1 MANLWNDLTVTP
13 LRTIRVGEAG
23 AIEINEDP
31 DAFDNVWLS
40 VSSGTSVILYG
51 VAWNGTRAVAVG
63 AAGTVL
69 ASDDQGLTWYP
80 ATSGVTVDLYALDVG
95 DNVFVAV
102 GELGVIL
109 TSQTGL
115 SWEPVDSGTFWNL
128 WDVSVLNAEYTA
140 VGDNDVIVVG
150 SLVSTLLDIVVAEAI
165 ATAEDSN
172 SQGILNSSADDGL
185 TFDEA
190 VSRETFAPVP
200 VLVAVTE
207 RFSFEEDGATDVGGV
222 VETGF
227 DETTTN
233 LDAVITE
240 QLAMDEANQGQY
252 QGDMAEL
259 FFMFLDDSMALSS
272 VQSTDQMI
280 ANSDAVDSFS
290 LHDRPFLNN
299 DALIEAFALSST
311 LVGAYG
317 KTILDALG
325 VNDTAE
331 ANQVNVLTLI
341 DSFAT
346 SGSVKGDV
354 AVTLLEAFGINARP
368 FINNEEVYDSVALH
382 SLLTDAFG
390 REVLEAL
397 TVSAAMLDQ
406 LLANDV
412 LTELFTVSGTVG
424 QVVSIAITVPEH
436 VALSDTAGINQII
449 NSLVNEG
456 ITFSAALI
464 LDNETYLAWVMN
476 TETYGVT
483 NYENFRFNSM
493 CGFNGA
499 YYATDGTKI
508 YRLDGQTDD
517 GTAIDAEISLG
528 ASDFGSAFLKRMER
542 AYLGLRADG
551 QMVLKVVTD
560 EKVEDWYTLESVPSA
575 LGESHVKIGKG
586 LKARYWRLAL
596 RNKGG
601 SDFTLDSLRL
611 LPLKLSR
618 RV

>member
-1 MANLWNDLTVTP
+1 
-13 LRTIRVGEAG
+13 
-23 AIEINEDP
+23 
-31 DAFDNVWLS
+31 
-40 VSSGTSVILYG
+40 
-51 VAWNGTRAVAVG
+51 VAVG
-63 AAGTVL
+63 AAGVII
-69 ASDDQGLTWYP
+69 ASEDQGLTWY
-80 ATSGVTVDLYALDVG
+80 AVTSGITTDLYALDVG

-102 GELGVIL
+102 GALGVIR

-128 WDVSVLNAEYTA
+128 WDVTVLNAEYTA

-150 SLVSTLLDIVVAEAI
+150 SLVSTLLDIVVSENI
-165 ATAEDSN
+165 AAAEDSN

-185 TFDEA
+185 VFDEA
-190 VSRETFAPVP
+190 VSRATYAPMP

-207 RFSFEEDGATDVGGV
+207 HMGMEDSGETDVGGV

-227 DETTTN
+227 DETSSS
-233 LDAVITE
+233 LDVVVTE
-240 QLAMDEANQGQY
+240 QLMLDDVDAWRY

-259 FFMFLDDSMALSS
+259 FFIFLDDAMALSS
-272 VQSTDQMI
+272 VQSTDQMV

-299 DALIEAFALSST
+299 DTLVEAFALSTT
-311 LVGAYG
+311 LTGAYG
-317 KTILDALG
+317 KAVLEDIGLNDALAALSAFSHL
-325 VNDTAE
+325 VT
-331 ANQVNVLTLI
+331 
-341 DSFAT
+341 DSFAMD
-346 SGSVKGDV
+346 DV
-354 AVTLLEAFGINARP
+354 PSPVGTMLITVGETVLLDDTLSISQIINGLINEGIS
-368 FINNEEVYDSVALH
+368 FSVAL
-382 SLLTDAFG
+382 T
-390 REVLEAL
+390 
-397 TVSAAMLDQ
+397 LD
-406 LLANDV
+406 
-412 LTELFTVSGTVG
+412 G
-424 QVVSIAITVPEH
+424 
-436 VALSDTAGINQII
+436 
-449 NSLVNEG
+449 
-456 ITFSAALI
+456 
-464 LDNETYLAWVMN
+464 ETYLAWVMN

-493 CGFNGA
+493 CGFGGA

-508 YRLDGQTDD
+508 YRLDGATDD

-551 QMVLKVVTD
+551 QMVLKVITD
-560 EKVEDWYTLESVPSA
+560 EKAEDWYTLESVPSA

>member
-1 MANLWNDLTVTP
+1 MSLWNDLTVTP

-23 AIEINEDP
+23 AIETNEDP
-31 DAFDNVWLS
+31 DAFDNVWLART
-40 VSSGTSVILYG
+40 SGTSEILYG

-63 AAGTVL
+63 AVGTVL
-69 ASDDQGLTWYP
+69 ASDDEGLTWYA
-80 ATSGVTVDLYALDVG
+80 ATSGVTTDLYALDVG

-102 GELGVIL
+102 GALGVIR

-115 SWEPVDSGTFWNL
+115 SWEPVDSGTFWDL

-150 SLVSTLLDIVVAEAI
+150 SLVSTLLDVTVDESI
-165 ATAEDSN
+165 ATAEDAN
-172 SQGILNSSADDGL
+172 SQGILNSSANDGL

-200 VLVAVTE
+200 ILVAVTE
-207 RFSFEEDGATDVGGV
+207 HLGMEEDGATDVGGV

-227 DETTTN
+227 SETTTD
-233 LDAVITE
+233 LDAVVTE
-240 QLAMDEANQGQY
+240 SLMMDDVDQGQY
-252 QGDMAEL
+252 QGDTAEL
-259 FFMFLDDSMALSS
+259 FFMFLDDSMALST
-272 VQSTDQMI
+272 VQSTDQII
-280 ANSDAVDSFS
+280 ANADAVDSFTVD
-290 LHDRPFLNN
+290 DRPFLNN
-299 DALIEAFALSST
+299 DTLTEAFALSTT

-317 KTILDALG
+317 KVVLDSVG
-325 VNDTAE
+325 VNDTVA
-331 ANQVNVLTLI
+331 ASQVNVLTLI
-341 DSFAT
+341 DSFAV
-346 SGSVKGDV
+346 SGSIVGDV
-354 AVTLLEAFGINARP
+354 ALTLLEAFGINARP
-368 FINNEEVYDSVALH
+368 FINNEEVYDAVALH
-382 SLLTDAFG
+382 SALTDAFG
-390 REVLEAL
+390 REVLEAM
-397 TVSAAMLDQ
+397 TVSAAMLDK

-412 LTELFTVSGTVG
+412 LSEIFTVSGTVG
-424 QVVSIAITVPEH
+424 QIVSIAITVPEQ
-436 VALSDTAGINQII
+436 VVLSDTADINQII
-449 NSLVNEG
+449 NSLINEG
-456 ITFSAALI
+456 ITFSVALLI
-464 LDNETYLAWVMN
+464 DDETYLAWVMN

-493 CGFNGA
+493 CGFGGA

-508 YRLDGQTDD
+508 YRLDGATDD
-517 GTAIDAEISLG
+517 GTAINAEISLG

-551 QMVLKVVTD
+551 QMVLKVITD

-611 LPLKLSR
+611 IPLKLSR

>member
-1 MANLWNDLTVTP
+1 MSLWNDLTVTP

-40 VSSGTSVILYG
+40 VASGTSVILHG

-69 ASDDQGLTWYP
+69 ASDDQGLTWYA
-80 ATSGVTVDLYALDVG
+80 ATSGVTTDLYALDVG

-102 GELGVIL
+102 GELGTIL

-115 SWEPVDSGTFWNL
+115 SWEPVDSGTFWSL

-150 SLVSTLLDIVVAEAI
+150 SLVSTLLDIVVSESI

-172 SQGILNSSADDGL
+172 SQGILNSSADDDL
-185 TFDEA
+185 VFDEA
-190 VSRETFAPVP
+190 VSRATYAPMP

-207 RFSFEEDGATDVGGV
+207 HMGMEDSGETDVGGV
-222 VETGF
+222 VEAGF
-227 DETTTN
+227 DETSSS
-233 LDAVITE
+233 LDVVVTE
-240 QLAMDEANQGQY
+240 QLMLDDVDAWRY

-259 FFMFLDDSMALSS
+259 FFIFLDDAMALSS
-272 VQSTDQMI
+272 VQSTDQMV

-299 DALIEAFALSST
+299 DTLVEAFALSTT
-311 LVGAYG
+311 LTGAYG
-317 KTILDALG
+317 KAVLEDIGINDAL
-325 VNDTAE
+325 TALS
-331 ANQVNVLTLI
+331 AFSHLVT
-341 DSFAT
+341 DSFAMDDAPSPVGT
-346 SGSVKGDV
+346 MLITVGETVLLDD
-354 AVTLLEAFGINARP
+354 TLSISQIINGLINEGIS
-368 FINNEEVYDSVALH
+368 FSVAL
-382 SLLTDAFG
+382 T
-390 REVLEAL
+390 
-397 TVSAAMLDQ
+397 LD
-406 LLANDV
+406 
-412 LTELFTVSGTVG
+412 G
-424 QVVSIAITVPEH
+424 
-436 VALSDTAGINQII
+436 
-449 NSLVNEG
+449 
-456 ITFSAALI
+456 
-464 LDNETYLAWVMN
+464 ETYLAWVMN

-551 QMVLKVVTD
+551 QMVLKVITD
-560 EKVEDWYTLESVPSA
+560 EKVEDWYALESVPSA

>member
-1 MANLWNDLTVTP
+1 VSLWNDLTVTP

-63 AAGTVL
+63 AAGVII
-69 ASDDQGLTWYP
+69 ASDDQGLTWY
-80 ATSGVTVDLYALDVG
+80 AVTSGITTDLYALDVG

-102 GELGVIL
+102 GALGVIR

-128 WDVSVLNAEYTA
+128 WDVTVLNAEYTA

-150 SLVSTLLDIVVAEAI
+150 SLVSTLLDIVVSESI

-172 SQGILNSSADDGL
+172 SQGILNSSADDDL
-185 TFDEA
+185 VFDEA
-190 VSRETFAPVP
+190 VSRATYAPMP

-207 RFSFEEDGATDVGGV
+207 HMGMEDSGETDVGGV

-227 DETTTN
+227 DETSSS
-233 LDAVITE
+233 LDVVVTE
-240 QLAMDEANQGQY
+240 QLMLDDVDAWRY

-259 FFMFLDDSMALSS
+259 FFIFLDDAMALSS
-272 VQSTDQMI
+272 VQSTDQMV

-299 DALIEAFALSST
+299 DTLVEAFALSTT
-311 LVGAYG
+311 LTGAYG
-317 KTILDALG
+317 KAVLEDIGLNDALAALSAFSHL
-325 VNDTAE
+325 VT
-331 ANQVNVLTLI
+331 
-341 DSFAT
+341 DSFAMD
-346 SGSVKGDV
+346 DV
-354 AVTLLEAFGINARP
+354 PSPVGTMLITVGETVLLDDTLSISQIINGLINEGIS
-368 FINNEEVYDSVALH
+368 FSVAL
-382 SLLTDAFG
+382 T
-390 REVLEAL
+390 
-397 TVSAAMLDQ
+397 LD
-406 LLANDV
+406 
-412 LTELFTVSGTVG
+412 G
-424 QVVSIAITVPEH
+424 
-436 VALSDTAGINQII
+436 
-449 NSLVNEG
+449 
-456 ITFSAALI
+456 
-464 LDNETYLAWVMN
+464 ETYLAWVMN

-493 CGFNGA
+493 CGFNGV

-551 QMVLKVVTD
+551 QMVLKVITD
-560 EKVEDWYTLESVPSA
+560 EKAEDWYTLESVPSA

>member
-1 MANLWNDLTVTP
+1 MSLWNDLTVTP

-63 AAGTVL
+63 AAGVII
-69 ASDDQGLTWYP
+69 ASDDQGLTWY
-80 ATSGVTVDLYALDVG
+80 AVTSGITTDLYALDVG

-102 GELGVIL
+102 GALGVIR

-115 SWEPVDSGTFWNL
+115 SWEPVDSGTFWDL
-128 WDVSVLNAEYTA
+128 WDVTVLNAEYTA

-150 SLVSTLLDIVVAEAI
+150 SLVSTLLDIVVSESI

-172 SQGILNSSADDGL
+172 SQGILNSSADDDL
-185 TFDEA
+185 VFDEA
-190 VSRETFAPVP
+190 VSRATYAPMP

-207 RFSFEEDGATDVGGV
+207 HMGMEDSGETDVGGV

-227 DETTTN
+227 DETSSS
-233 LDAVITE
+233 LDVVVTE
-240 QLAMDEANQGQY
+240 QLMLDDVDAWRY

-259 FFMFLDDSMALSS
+259 FFIFLDDAMALSS
-272 VQSTDQMI
+272 VQSTDQMV

-299 DALIEAFALSST
+299 DTLVEAFALSTT
-311 LVGAYG
+311 LTGAYG
-317 KTILDALG
+317 KAVLEDIGLNDALAALSAFSHL
-325 VNDTAE
+325 VT
-331 ANQVNVLTLI
+331 
-341 DSFAT
+341 DSFAMD
-346 SGSVKGDV
+346 DV
-354 AVTLLEAFGINARP
+354 PSPVGTMLITVGETVLLDDTLSISQIINGLINEGIS
-368 FINNEEVYDSVALH
+368 FSVAL
-382 SLLTDAFG
+382 T
-390 REVLEAL
+390 
-397 TVSAAMLDQ
+397 LD
-406 LLANDV
+406 
-412 LTELFTVSGTVG
+412 G
-424 QVVSIAITVPEH
+424 
-436 VALSDTAGINQII
+436 
-449 NSLVNEG
+449 
-456 ITFSAALI
+456 
-464 LDNETYLAWVMN
+464 ETYLAWVMN

-499 YYATDGTKI
+499 YYATDGTKL

-517 GTAIDAEISLG
+517 GAAIDAEISLG

-551 QMVLKVVTD
+551 QMVLKVITD

>member
-1 MANLWNDLTVTP
+1 
-13 LRTIRVGEAG
+13 
-23 AIEINEDP
+23 
-31 DAFDNVWLS
+31 
-40 VSSGTSVILYG
+40 
-51 VAWNGTRAVAVG
+51 
-63 AAGTVL
+63 
-69 ASDDQGLTWYP
+69 
-80 ATSGVTVDLYALDVG
+80 LYALDVG

-102 GELGVIL
+102 GALGVIR

-128 WDVSVLNAEYTA
+128 RDVTVLNAEYTA

-150 SLVSTLLDIVVAEAI
+150 SLVSTLLDVTVNENV
-165 ATAEDSN
+165 ATAEDAN
-172 SQGILNSSADDGL
+172 SQGILNSSASDGL

-190 VSRETFAPVP
+190 VPRATYAPMP

-207 RFSFEEDGATDVGGV
+207 HFSLEEDGATDVGGV
-222 VETGF
+222 VVDDFTENSTDF
-227 DETTTN
+227 DIT
-233 LDAVITE
+233 VTE
-240 QLAMDEANQGQY
+240 QLALDDVDAWRY

-259 FFMFLDDSMALSS
+259 FFIFLDDAMALSS
-272 VQSTDQMI
+272 VQSTDQMV
-280 ANSDAVDSFS
+280 ANSDAVDSFGV
-290 LHDRPFLNN
+290 N
-299 DALIEAFALSST
+299 DALAALSAFSH
-311 LVGAYG
+311 LV
-317 KTILDALG
+317 T
-325 VNDTAE
+325 
-331 ANQVNVLTLI
+331 
-341 DSFAT
+341 DSFAMDDVP
-346 SGSVKGDV
+346 SSVG
-354 AVTLLEAFGINARP
+354 T
-368 FINNEEVYDSVALH
+368 
-382 SLLTDAFG
+382 
-390 REVLEAL
+390 
-397 TVSAAMLDQ
+397 MLI
-406 LLANDV
+406 
-412 LTELFTVSGTVG
+412 TVG
-424 QVVSIAITVPEH
+424 ETVVLDDTLSISQT
-436 VALSDTAGINQII
+436 INGLI
-449 NSLVNEG
+449 NEG
-456 ITFSAALI
+456 ITFSVALT
-464 LDNETYLAWVMN
+464 LDGETYLAWVMN

-551 QMVLKVVTD
+551 QMVLKVITD
-560 EKVEDWYTLESVPSA
+560 EKAEDWYTLESVPSA

>member
-1 MANLWNDLTVTP
+1 MSLWNDLTVTP

-23 AIEINEDP
+23 AIETNEDP
-31 DAFDNVWLS
+31 DAFDNVWIS
-40 VSSGTSVILYG
+40 RTSGTTEILYG
-51 VAWNGTRAVAVG
+51 VAWNGIRVVAVG
-63 AAGTVL
+63 AAGVIR
-69 ASDDQGLTWYP
+69 ASDDQGLTWY
-80 ATSGVTVDLYALDVG
+80 AVTSGITTDLYALDVG

-102 GELGVIL
+102 GALGVIR

-128 WDVSVLNAEYTA
+128 WDVTVLNAEYTA

-150 SLVSTLLDIVVAEAI
+150 TLVSTLLDVTVNENV
-165 ATAEDSN
+165 ATAEDAN
-172 SQGILNSSADDGL
+172 SQGILNSSASDGL

-190 VSRETFAPVP
+190 VSRATYAPMP

-207 RFSFEEDGATDVGGV
+207 HFSLEEDGATDVGGV
-222 VETGF
+222 VVDDFTENSTDF
-227 DETTTN
+227 DIT
-233 LDAVITE
+233 VTE
-240 QLAMDEANQGQY
+240 QLALDDVDAWRY

-259 FFMFLDDSMALSS
+259 FFIFLDDAMALSS
-272 VQSTDQMI
+272 VQSTDQMV

-299 DALIEAFALSST
+299 DTLVEAFALSTT
-311 LVGAYG
+311 LTGAYG
-317 KTILDALG
+317 KVVLEDIGLNDALAALSAFSHL
-325 VNDTAE
+325 VT
-331 ANQVNVLTLI
+331 
-341 DSFAT
+341 DSFAMDDVP
-346 SGSVKGDV
+346 SSVG
-354 AVTLLEAFGINARP
+354 T
-368 FINNEEVYDSVALH
+368 
-382 SLLTDAFG
+382 
-390 REVLEAL
+390 
-397 TVSAAMLDQ
+397 MLI
-406 LLANDV
+406 
-412 LTELFTVSGTVG
+412 TVG
-424 QVVSIAITVPEH
+424 ETVVLDDTLSISQT
-436 VALSDTAGINQII
+436 INGLI
-449 NSLVNEG
+449 NEG
-456 ITFSAALI
+456 ITFSVALT
-464 LDNETYLAWVMN
+464 LDGETYLAWVMN

-517 GTAIDAEISLG
+517 GAAIDAEISLG

-551 QMVLKVVTD
+551 QMVLKVITD
-560 EKVEDWYTLESVPSA
+560 EKAEDWYTLESVPSA

>member
-1 MANLWNDLTVTP
+1 MTIWNDLAVTP
-13 LRTIRVGEAG
+13 TRTIRVGEAG
-23 AIEINEDP
+23 AIETNEDP

-40 VSSGTSVILYG
+40 RTSGTAQTLHG
-51 VAWNGTRAVAVG
+51 VAWNGTRVVAVG
-63 AAGTVL
+63 EAGVII
-69 ASDDQGLTWYP
+69 ASDDEGLTWY
-80 ATSGVTVDLYALDVG
+80 AVTSGIATDLYAVDVG
-95 DNVFVAV
+95 DNVFIA
-102 GELGVIL
+102 GGALGVIRVA
-109 TSQTGL
+109 QNGL

-128 WDVSVLNAEYTA
+128 WDVTVLNAEYTA

-150 SLVSTLLDIVVAEAI
+150 SLVSTLLDIVVSESI
-165 ATAEDSN
+165 ATAEDSD

-190 VSRETFAPVP
+190 VSRATYAPMP

-207 RFSFEEDGATDVGGV
+207 HMGMEDSGETDVGGV

-227 DETTTN
+227 DETSSS
-233 LDAVITE
+233 LDVVVTE
-240 QLAMDEANQGQY
+240 QLMLDDVDAWRY

-259 FFMFLDDSMALSS
+259 FFIFLDDAMALSS
-272 VQSTDQMI
+272 VQSTDQMV

-299 DALIEAFALSST
+299 DTLVEAFALSTT
-311 LVGAYG
+311 LTGAYG
-317 KTILDALG
+317 KAVIEDIGLNDALAALSAFSHL
-325 VNDTAE
+325 VT
-331 ANQVNVLTLI
+331 
-341 DSFAT
+341 DSFAMD
-346 SGSVKGDV
+346 DV
-354 AVTLLEAFGINARP
+354 PSPVGTMLITVGETVLLDDTLSISQIINGLINEGIS
-368 FINNEEVYDSVALH
+368 FSVAL
-382 SLLTDAFG
+382 T
-390 REVLEAL
+390 
-397 TVSAAMLDQ
+397 LD
-406 LLANDV
+406 
-412 LTELFTVSGTVG
+412 G
-424 QVVSIAITVPEH
+424 
-436 VALSDTAGINQII
+436 
-449 NSLVNEG
+449 
-456 ITFSAALI
+456 
-464 LDNETYLAWVMN
+464 ETYLAWVMN

-551 QMVLKVVTD
+551 QMVLKVITD
-560 EKVEDWYTLESVPSA
+560 EKAEDWYTLESVPSA

>member
-1 MANLWNDLTVTP
+1 MSLWNDLTVTP
-13 LRTIRVGEAG
+13 TQTVRVGEAG
-23 AIEINEDP
+23 AIETNADP
-31 DAFDNVWLS
+31 SAFDNVWLTRT
-40 VSSGTSVILYG
+40 SGTGAILYG
-51 VAWNGTRAVAVG
+51 VAWNGERVVAVG
-63 AAGTVL
+63 AGGVVL
-69 ASDDQGLTWYP
+69 ASDDEGLTWY
-80 ATSGVTVDLYALDVG
+80 AVTSGIATDLYAVDVG
-95 DNVFVAV
+95 DNVFVTCGA
-102 GELGVIL
+102 LGVIL
-109 TSQTGL
+109 TSQDGL

-128 WDVSVLNAEYTA
+128 WDVTVLNAEYTA

-150 SLVSTLLDIVVAEAI
+150 SLVSTLLDVTVNENV
-165 ATAEDSN
+165 ATAEDAN
-172 SQGILNSSADDGL
+172 SQGILNSSASDGL

-190 VSRETFAPVP
+190 VSRETYAPMP

-207 RFSFEEDGATDVGGV
+207 HFSLEEDGATDVGGV
-222 VETGF
+222 VVDDFTENSTDF
-227 DETTTN
+227 DIT
-233 LDAVITE
+233 VTE
-240 QLAMDEANQGQY
+240 QLALDDVDAWSY
-252 QGDMAEL
+252 QGDTAEL
-259 FFMFLDDSMALSS
+259 FFMFLDDAMALSS
-272 VQSTDQMI
+272 VQSTDQMV

-299 DALIEAFALSST
+299 DTLTEAFALSTT

-317 KTILDALG
+317 KVVLDSVG
-325 VNDTAE
+325 VNDTAA

-341 DSFAT
+341 DSFAV
-346 SGSVKGDV
+346 SGSIVGDV
-354 AVTLLEAFGINARP
+354 ALTLLEAFGINARP
-368 FINNEEVYDSVALH
+368 FINNEDVYEAVTLH
-382 SLLTDAFG
+382 GLLTDAFG

-397 TVSAAMLDQ
+397 TVSAAMLDK

-412 LTELFTVSGTVG
+412 LSEIFTVSGTVG
-424 QVVSIAITVPEH
+424 QVVSIAITVPEQ
-436 VALSDTAGINQII
+436 VALSDTADINQII
-449 NSLVNEG
+449 NSLINES
-456 ITFSAALI
+456 ITFSVALLI
-464 LDNETYLAWVMN
+464 DDETYLAWVMN

-493 CGFNGA
+493 CGFDGA

-508 YRLDGQTDD
+508 YRLDGPTDD

-551 QMVLKVVTD
+551 QMVLKVITD
-560 EKVEDWYTLESVPSA
+560 EKAEDWYTLESVPSA